1 MANGRYVADELEKAL
16 SIANRG
22 DLVLKHYLKYRFAR
36 ALGFCSGIRHA
47 NFMAEFFRKHGV
59 SAAAVHSGEG
69 PFTMERKAAVEAL
82 GRREIEVI
90 FSVDQFNEGVD
101 IPEVDLVMFLRP
113 TESYTVFLQ
122 QPRRGLR
129 KAENKE
135 FLTVLDFIGNYRRAH
150 LIPLVLTGRNPQEE
164 GEQFYRIRDLSLHL
178 AEGCTVN
185 FDMRLLDVF
194 EEMRRYDP
202 LPERMRTEYFRLKA
216 DLGRRPLRLNVHVGS
231 DIVSR
236 EYLRPR
242 HLRPHKGYL
251 RFLADLGELTPEE
264 EGWLGTD
271 VEEFLIDL
279 ETTVMAKMYK
289 ISTIGAFIQEG
300 QLLAS
305 VSSTQIGRALQR
317 YYEDPR
323 FHVDM
328 RDKSSRGFQQ
338 WPLERWTRLAENN
351 PIHFLDR
358 SSPFFQ
364 YDQINRRLRLAPG
377 IVERQ
382 SPALIEHVQDILRY
396 RERLMVAR
404 LYKRKSD

>member
-1 MANGRYVADELEKAL
+1 
-16 SIANRG
+16 
-22 DLVLKHYLKYRFAR
+22 
-36 ALGFCSGIRHA
+36 
-47 NFMAEFFRKHGV
+47 
-59 SAAAVHSGEG
+59 
-69 PFTMERKAAVEAL
+69 
-82 GRREIEVI
+82 
-90 FSVDQFNEGVD
+90 
-101 IPEVDLVMFLRP
+101 
-113 TESYTVFLQ
+113 
-122 QPRRGLR
+122 
-129 KAENKE
+129 
-135 FLTVLDFIGNYRRAH
+135 
-150 LIPLVLTGRNPQEE
+150 
-164 GEQFYRIRDLSLHL
+164 
-178 AEGCTVN
+178 
-185 FDMRLLDVF
+185 MRLLDVF

-216 DLGRRPLRLNVHVGS
+216 DLGRRPLRLDIHVGS

-251 RFLADLGELTPEE
+251 RFLADLDELTPEE

-279 ETTVMAKMYK
+279 ETTIMTKMYK
-289 ISTIGAFIQEG
+289 IPTIVAFIQEG

-305 VSSTQIGRALQR
+305 VSSTEIGRALQR

-338 WPLERWTRLAENN
+338 WPLERWTRLAEIN
-351 PIHFLDR
+351 PIHFLAQ

-364 YDQINRRLRLAPG
+364 FDQINRRLRLAPG